1 MMNSLQPL
9 NAVFVVDDD
18 HITQITIKS
27 LFKKHGLAEKI
38 TSFFNG
44 EEALNA
50 FKVLDSHNAVWP
62 ELVLL
67 DLNMPIM
74 DGWEFLSAFSSFN
87 WESKTNIVVCTSSI
101 DPEDESR
108 IRKLGKI
115 LDYINKPLTI
125 SKLETVLNK
134 LYTTT

>member
-1 MMNSLQPL
+1 MINSIQPL
-9 NAVFVVDDD
+9 HAVVVVDDD
-18 HITQITIKS
+18 HITQFTIKR
-27 LFKKHGLAEKI
+27 LFQKHGLAENI

-44 EEALNA
+44 EAALES
-50 FKVLDSHNAVWP
+50 FKVLDSQDAAWP

-74 DGWEFLSAFSSFN
+74 DGWEFLSAFSSSN
-87 WESKTNIVVCTSSI
+87 WEGKTNIVVCTSSI

-108 IRKLGKI
+108 IRKAGKI

-125 SKLETVLNK
+125 SKLETVFKK
-134 LYTTT
+134 LE